1 MLTNE
6 TKRQIFMKLRTENYV
21 ASLRLEGLLERTL
34 VQSHAA
40 GVVPMPAAPAK
51 HEAKK
56 HVR

>member
-6 TKRQIFMKLRTENYV
+6 TKRKIFMKLRTENYV

-34 VQSHAA
+34 AQSHAA
-40 GVVPMPAAPAK
+40 GVVLTPAAPAK
-51 HEAKK
+51 HEEKK